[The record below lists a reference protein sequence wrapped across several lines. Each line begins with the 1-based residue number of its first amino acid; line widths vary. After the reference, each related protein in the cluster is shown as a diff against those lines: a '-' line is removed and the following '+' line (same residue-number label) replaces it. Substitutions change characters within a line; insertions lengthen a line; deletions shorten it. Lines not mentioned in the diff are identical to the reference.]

1 MSHIKKCKLGNP
13 SQTDSVLEGLGCLLL
28 EIKCQFQPASP
39 FVSVWVQQ
47 GHPCSYAAHQHTNTF
62 TVMSLSKY
70 LCPVM
75 LAFLQNHLL
84 YVILTTKETTTVS
97 EACMIFSCLMAL
109 WKCPGNYNE
118 RKRSTASSLS
128 WL

>member
-13 SQTDSVLEGLGCLLL
+13 SQKDSVLEGLGCLLL

-62 TVMSLSKY
+62 TVISLSKY

-84 YVILTTKETTTVS
+84 YVILTTKETTPVS
-97 EACMIFSCLMAL
+97 EACMIF
-109 WKCPGNYNE
+109 
-118 RKRSTASSLS
+118 LS
-128 WL
+128 DGTVEMSWQL

>member
-1 MSHIKKCKLGNP
+1 MSHIKKNASLEIHHKH
-13 SQTDSVLEGLGCLLL
+13 SVLEGLGCLLL
-28 EIKCQFQPASP
+28 EIKCQFQPARP

-62 TVMSLSKY
+62 TLISLSKY

-84 YVILTTKETTTVS
+84 YVILTNKETTTVS
-97 EACMIFSCLMAL
+97 EAFMIF
-109 WKCPGNYNE
+109 
-118 RKRSTASSLS
+118 LS
-128 WL
+128 DGTVEMSWQLC